1 MRLTHKQAAY
11 VISYGIVTISA
22 LVLLGWAFDIT
33 LFKSL
38 QSGLTSMKANTALTF
53 LLFGFSLRFSD
64 HLNST
69 YRRFALLLAAVG
81 LLISL
86 LTLFE
91 YWFGWNLGIDE
102 YLFADA
108 ATAVTH
114 FPGRMSVA
122 TALCFVLAG
131 IALILTILRHHL
143 AAHVAAVFVGFL
155 GLLVPLGYLY
165 NVSSLYQVFVFNSM
179 AAHVAVAFGL
189 FSLGILHL
197 HPHAGL
203 SALIFNDTAGGLLVR
218 RLIPAVI
225 LTPIVLGGL
234 VVFSPQTAAFDSKFN
249 ISLLVLSNVAV
260 LFLVLLWSAS
270 SLQALDL
277 DRRQSNQQFRLA
289 VEASPGA
296 IILVNQAGKI
306 TLVNAQAE
314 TLFGYTRAEL
324 LGQTVEMLV
333 PEQFTGPHV
342 HDRTGFFAAPT
353 ARPMGGGRDLF
364 GRRKDGRQVPVEIGL
379 NPIQTNEGQFVLASI
394 IDITERKQAEAEI
407 HTMNRELELRVAE
420 RTAQLQA
427 ANRELEAFA
436 YSVSHDLRAPLRSID
451 GFSLALLEDY
461 ADSLNDEAQNYLLR
475 VRAASQRMAQLIDD
489 LLSLS
494 RLTRSELR
502 PVSVNLSE
510 MVESIAEELQQAE
523 PTRNVTF
530 VIAPGV
536 MVRADVSLLRAAL
549 ENLLNNAWKFTATHA
564 SATIEFGV
572 QQRPSNETIYFVR
585 DDGAGFDMTYVDKLF
600 GAFQR
605 LHTTAEFS
613 GTGIGLATV
622 QRIMHRHGGHAWAEG
637 AVEQGATF
645 YFMLPGTAVNHPQK

>member
-1 MRLTHKQAAY
+1 VRLTHKQAAY
-11 VISYGIVTISA
+11 VISYGIVIISA
-22 LVLLGWAFDIT
+22 LVLLGWAFNIT

-38 QSGLTSMKANTALTF
+38 QSGLITMKANTALVF
-53 LLFGFSLRFSD
+53 LFFGISLRFSD
-64 HLNST
+64 HST
-69 YRRFALLLAAVG
+69 PAYRRFALALAAAG

-86 LTLFE
+86 LTLSE
-91 YWFGWNLGIDE
+91 YWFGWNLGIDD
-102 YLFADA
+102 YLFVDLE
-108 ATAVTH
+108 TAVTN
-114 FPGRMSVA
+114 FPGRMSLT
-122 TALCFVLAG
+122 TALCLVLAG
-131 IALILTILRHHL
+131 SALIFTIFRYYL
-143 AAHVAAVFVGFL
+143 AAQVVAVVVGFL
-155 GLLVPLGYLY
+155 GLLVLLGYLY
-165 NVSSLYQVFVFNSM
+165 NISSLYQVFVFNSM
-179 AAHVAVAFGL
+179 AVHSAVTFGL
-189 FSLGILHL
+189 FSLAMMHL
-197 HPHAGL
+197 HPQVGL
-203 SALIFNDTAGGLLVR
+203 SGLIFNDTAGGVLVR

-225 LTPIVLGGL
+225 FTPIILGSF
-234 VVFSPQTAAFDSKFN
+234 VVYNPQTAAFDSKFS
-249 ISLLVLSNVAV
+249 ISLLVLTNVAV
-260 LFLVLLWSAS
+260 LFLVLLWSAA
-270 SLQALDL
+270 SLQTIDL

-296 IILVNQAGKI
+296 IILVNEAGKI

-314 TLFGYTRAEL
+314 TLFGYTRDEL

-333 PEQFTGPHV
+333 PERFNGGHV
-342 HDRTGFFAAPT
+342 QERAAFFAAPT
-353 ARPMGGGRDLF
+353 ARPMGAGRDLY

-379 NPIQTNEGQFVLASI
+379 NPIQTNEGKFVLASI

-407 HTMNRELELRVAE
+407 RQMNRELEQRVAE

-427 ANRELEAFA
+427 ANNELEAFA

-461 ADSLNDEAQNYLLR
+461 ADSLNDEAQNYLQR
-475 VRAASQRMAQLIDD
+475 VRAASQRMSQLIDD

-502 PVSVNLSE
+502 PVPVNLSE
-510 MVESIAEELQQAE
+510 MVESIAAELQRME
-523 PTRNVTF
+523 PARNVTF

-536 MVRADVSLLRAAL
+536 IARADVSLMRAVL

-572 QQRPSNETIYFVR
+572 EKRPSDEPIYFVR

-645 YFMLPGTAVNHPQK
+645 YFTLPGTAVEHTSD